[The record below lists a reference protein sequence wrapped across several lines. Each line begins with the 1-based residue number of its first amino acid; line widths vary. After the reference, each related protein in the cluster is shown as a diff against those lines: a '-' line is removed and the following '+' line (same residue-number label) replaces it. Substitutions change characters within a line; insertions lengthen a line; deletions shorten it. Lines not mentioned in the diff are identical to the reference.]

1 MTQKIS
7 DAQLNKL
14 LESHERNLNLIANL
28 LDYHLPDRK
37 TYDGEV
43 TQRLLETK
51 NLVTHSQ
58 VKQHIAY
65 NVANWGQDFRSI
77 MSLEP
82 TTYDLRVPLESDY
95 KDTPKGYQEALGIY
109 RATYKKFHIEKC
121 KLIREALKTIPFA
134 AKTFQELFTPIQ
146 EFTINQS
153 TNNHSLKH
161 YVFASPVSP
170 ELFTDH
176 LAESLG
182 LCDFSDCVRNP
193 LKRIE
198 KKSDPKVLAA
208 LRLIYL
214 GLKNVGYRNGGRL
227 YKFTK
232 VESIDKE
239 TNKLLEKYNKECVGK
254 IVMINFTG
262 KVDSIFDEYEG
273 VEVRRKRIA
282 IFQTLNSAK
291 RALEE
296 IDKSYMA
303 ESHILMK
310 ISERVE
316 RLGEMLCTW
325 KRETLES
332 DKDEIKKIV
341 IKECDDILSLLKNS
355 INKYKIEIKELLE
368 ETSQAQKVRNNPYA
382 YILKLS
388 AALKRIDKRFSET
401 NAIIM
406 HETSNKRWIKDLIQ
420 NIEFKFDSVNK
431 KVDYWKTCLKHC
443 RILRN
448 EEIEDML
455 FTFTYTINNLSQI
468 EELPYCQIA
477 NNLQNAFDRMKSIFE
492 YKGSIKDVI
501 SELDYMKFNLF
512 LEKNILRKLHK
523 ALKPK
528 RMFVFIHN
536 DINMTLSELNKA
548 IEQAD
553 VSEKY
558 IEFYKKLSEAISN
571 ILEKFNKVDND
582 NNKLTEFLRNSAK
595 DILNMIYD
603 KINE

>member
-1 MTQKIS
+1 M
-7 DAQLNKL
+7 
-14 LESHERNLNLIANL
+14 
-28 LDYHLPDRK
+28 
-37 TYDGEV
+37 V
-43 TQRLLETK
+43 
-51 NLVTHSQ
+51 
-58 VKQHIAY
+58 
-65 NVANWGQDFRSI
+65 
-77 MSLEP
+77 
-82 TTYDLRVPLESDY
+82 
-95 KDTPKGYQEALGIY
+95 
-109 RATYKKFHIEKC
+109 
-121 KLIREALKTIPFA
+121 
-134 AKTFQELFTPIQ
+134 
-146 EFTINQS
+146 
-153 TNNHSLKH
+153 
-161 YVFASPVSP
+161 
-170 ELFTDH
+170 
-176 LAESLG
+176 
-182 LCDFSDCVRNP
+182 
-193 LKRIE
+193 
-198 KKSDPKVLAA
+198 
-208 LRLIYL
+208 
-214 GLKNVGYRNGGRL
+214 
-227 YKFTK
+227 
-232 VESIDKE
+232 
-239 TNKLLEKYNKECVGK
+239 
-254 IVMINFTG
+254 
-262 KVDSIFDEYEG
+262 
-273 VEVRRKRIA
+273 
-282 IFQTLNSAK
+282 
-291 RALEE
+291 
-296 IDKSYMA
+296 
-303 ESHILMK
+303 
-310 ISERVE
+310 
-316 RLGEMLCTW
+316 
-325 KRETLES
+325 
-332 DKDEIKKIV
+332 
-341 IKECDDILSLLKNS
+341 KNS

-368 ETSQAQKVRNNPYA
+368 ETSQAQEVRNDPYA

-406 HETSNKRWIKDLIQ
+406 HETSNKSWIKDLIQ

-431 KVDYWKTCLKHC
+431 KVDYWKTCLKYC
-443 RILRN
+443 RTLRN